1 MIDIK
6 FLKVKNEK
14 LKKILKKQ
22 DYPISKYGI
31 NPHITLCETTNK
43 KYADELIKYLNKENI
58 NLLCHKYRFT
68 QYVSKQNEL
77 FNDPIR
83 NEKKFLNLLT
93 NRKISLTFLS
103 RLDKLIKKYNT

>member
-1 MIDIK
+1 M
-6 FLKVKNEK
+6 KVKNEK
-14 LKKILKKQ
+14 LKKIWKKQ